1 MDNKHN
7 ISADI
12 RQEQPRR
19 VITSENSPA
28 LAEKMKRLSAHFIKV
43 NDRLYKDL
51 ANK

>member
-19 VITSENSPA
+19 VITSKNSPA
-28 LAEKMKRLSAHFIKV
+28 LAEKIKKASAHFLKV
-43 NDRLYKDL
+43 NDWLYKDL